1 MKPSC
6 ALSSR
11 VPRFS
16 ETYDRAGLCFSVSRQ
31 GIVANL
37 EPYDLCLRPT
47 FPAAYQ
53 LFDLGQ
59 VILYLKV
66 NFSSIKWDLY
76 LPDARCL

>member
-1 MKPSC
+1 MLK
-6 ALSSR
+6 A
-11 VPRFS
+11 
-16 ETYDRAGLCFSVSRQ
+16 Q
-31 GIVANL
+31 
-37 EPYDLCLRPT
+37 

-76 LPDARCL
+76 MPDTGVCENSNKITCEKAFCKFLNV